1 MKKLFLTFIIILAF
15 TLQAITQNVWENTNT
30 EVHPFLYRM
39 AQKGFIEYND
49 LIKPINRVSIINA
62 LNTLQENDS
71 TLTTLEK
78 QELAFYLQEYS
89 RPLKEQ
95 NSLFKKAAKIH
106 GNHFSYTLIESTDI
120 R

>member
-1 MKKLFLTFIIILAF
+1 MAF

-95 NSLFKKAAKIH
+95 NSLFKKDQNKRWRAVSSIYSRA
-106 GNHFSYTLIESTDI
+106 SCPDA
-120 R
+120 